1 MVNFLIGIALSL
13 LPERYRSWWEPT
25 STVDFRRATMLSGL
39 LQIVG
44 CLFLL
49 IHRYL
54 AFFVQRVQELGGTVM
69 DSGKDIV
76 LADKTFQFGMGTI
89 VTLEYLIQPLT
100 LLLIYFGLEG
110 LVRLGAAFITEELL
124 PTLPLAVA
132 VWVQERVGRRQAE
145 RALGPRVADLVER
158 GDGKQYDLR
167 ILSCRPKPTWDRL
180 MTVAFEDEHYEVVKE
195 EAGRPPL
202 QGEPSGRARR
212 FVYWLRKIPRGKI
225 IRGLHH
231 YDPNESLQ

>member
-1 MVNFLIGIALSL
+1 MGNFLAGVVLSL
-13 LPERYRSWWEPT
+13 LPEGYRRWWHAA

-54 AFFVQRVQELGGTVM
+54 NFFQQRVQEIGGAMIDAGHDV
-69 DSGKDIV
+69 V
-76 LADKTFQFGMGTI
+76 LASRQLQFGMGTV

-100 LLLIYFGLEG
+100 ILLIYFGLEG
-110 LVRLGAAFITEELL
+110 VVRLGAAFITEELL

-132 VWVQERVGRRQAE
+132 VRVQERVARRQAE

-158 GDGKQYDLR
+158 GDGKKFDLR
-167 ILSCRPKPTWDRL
+167 ISSCRPKENWDRL
-180 MTVAFEDEHYEVVKE
+180 MTVAFEDEHYEVVKQ
-195 EAGRPPL
+195 EASRPP
-202 QGEPSGRARR
+202 RR
-212 FVYWLRKIPRGKI
+212 FVYLLRKIPPGKI

-231 YDPNESLQ
+231 YDPNESLREREEE